1 MLFFKKKKNKKVLN
15 IQLPKPNKNWLE
27 SPDDTVISSTE
38 QEAIVEPVT
47 PPVSANIKEF
57 IQTKEM

>member
-15 IQLPKPNKNWLE
+15 IQLPKTNKNWLE